1 MNKKGQLVARKHRKR
16 QRKLKA
22 KMKALRAQAKKP
34 AA

>member
-1 MNKKGQLVARKHRKR
+1 MNKKGLMATKKHRKR

-22 KMKALRAQAKKP
+22 KLKALRALKKKP